1 MDPDIVTVSG
11 EDDDDDEDDDETCS
25 AMALSD

>member
-11 EDDDDDEDDDETCS
+11 EDDDDEDDDDTCS